1 MAIVRKKIGRVP
13 VYRGQYDS
21 KKSYSMHNIVS
32 YLNSSFISLVD
43 GNTSA
48 PCTVEEGNLVLNN
61 GWQFMAD
68 SSYAYKLVE
77 DMEVDISESEFN
89 RLKDAG
95 ELDPKKRYYVY
106 ED

>member
-1 MAIVRKKIGRVP
+1 
-13 VYRGQYDS
+13 
-21 KKSYSMHNIVS
+21 MHNIVS

-68 SSYAYKLVE
+68 SSYAYKLLE
-77 DMEVDISESEFN
+77 EKEVDIPQSVFDKMKEDS
-89 RLKDAG
+89 
-95 ELDPKKRYYVY
+95 ELDTTKDYYTY
-106 ED
+106 EEE